1 MVISGNPL
9 ITVWPDEDTSFIRKT
24 TKKQKIDNEL
34 LELFDKLSRSGRV
47 LTLQPSYL
55 LMRTSLEKMR
65 AGSAIMQLT
74 THMVT
79 MITRFTTLPGFG
91 ESGYTIT

>member
-9 ITVWPDEDTSFIRKT
+9 ITIWPDEDTSFIRKT
-24 TKKQKIDNEL
+24 TKIYREL
-34 LELFDKLSRSGRV
+34 IMNYSNSLLSCRDRDVRGHV

-65 AGSAIMQLT
+65 AGRAIMQLT
-74 THMVT
+74 SQIVT
-79 MITRFTTLPGFG
+79 IITRFTTLPGLG
-91 ESGYTIT
+91 ESG